1 MATRG
6 RRQDYNAGLHRKVS
20 YSIAGFLNLYNM
32 QNKFLDT
39 IFTAF
44 TSVCSIQLF
53 SSLEDIQVVY
63 SMFVQSLVATA
74 AIAKI
79 LYDFSQRKA
88 K

>member
-1 MATRG
+1 
-6 RRQDYNAGLHRKVS
+6 
-20 YSIAGFLNLYNM
+20 M
-32 QNKFLDT
+32 QNRFLDT

>member
-1 MATRG
+1 
-6 RRQDYNAGLHRKVS
+6 
-20 YSIAGFLNLYNM
+20 M
-32 QNKFLDT
+32 QNRILDT

-53 SSLEDIQVVY
+53 SSLEDIQAIY
-63 SMFVQSLVATA
+63 GMFVQSLVATA